1 VGAATSA
8 GRLLPKTPAALP
20 AAVAALAL
28 MLSVYAEGTRVA
40 AAEAQEQ
47 PTAPAPQAEP
57 PPPVPLDE
65 GPSGE
70 LTLAF
75 AGDVHFENH
84 LADLLARPQAG
95 LGPIDRALGAA
106 DLTMVNLESAIT
118 ARGRPAAKEL
128 ELPSLRH
135 HFRTSPAALDVL
147 AAAGVDVVTM
157 ANNHGADYGPV
168 GFTDT
173 LAAVRTG
180 PIPVLGV
187 GEDRRAAFTPYLASI
202 RGTDLAFLAADDSRR
217 ESAQRLWAAGPDHRG
232 LAAAHSDR
240 GRALLAA
247 VRRASRQA
255 DVVVVYMHWGQE
267 SQSCPTA
274 RQRFLASALT
284 GAGADVIVGSHAH
297 VLLGSGWLG
306 ESYVNYGLANFV
318 WYHNLRPMTGVLTIR
333 IRDGK
338 VVDDAWSP
346 ARILT
351 HGRPVPLRPDARGGA
366 IADWRQLRG
375 CADLAPQ
382 PPA

>member
-1 VGAATSA
+1 MGAARTISN
-8 GRLLPKTPAALP
+8 RMPKSSGLP
-20 AAVAALAL
+20 AAVATIAL
-28 MLSVYAEGTRVA
+28 MLSVYAEGIRVA
-40 AAEAQEQ
+40 AADSVREF
-47 PTAPAPQAEP
+47 PPPLAPQGE
-57 PPPVPLDE
+57 PPPVPLDD

-70 LTLAF
+70 LMLAF
-75 AGDVHFENH
+75 AGDVHFERH
-84 LADLLARPQAG
+84 LAGLLTRPQAG
-95 LGPIDRALGAA
+95 LGPIDGVLRAA

-118 ARGRPAAKEL
+118 ERGTRAAKTL

-135 HFRTSPAALDVL
+135 HFRTSATALDLL

-168 GFTDT
+168 GFADT
-173 LAAVRTG
+173 LRAIRTS

-187 GEDRRAAFTPYLASI
+187 GENRAEAFTPHLVSI
-202 RGTDLAFLAADDSRR
+202 RGTDLAFLAADDSTR
-217 ESAQRLWAAGPDHRG
+217 ESAQRLWAAGPDHPG

-247 VRRASRQA
+247 VRRASLQA
-255 DVVVVYMHWGQE
+255 DVVVVYLHWGRE

-274 RQRFLASALT
+274 RQRFMARSLT
-284 GAGADVIVGSHAH
+284 RAGADVIVGSHAH

-318 WYHNLRPMTGVLTIR
+318 WYHNLRPLTGVLRIR
-333 IRDGK
+333 IRDGA
-338 VVDDAWSP
+338 VVNDAWSP
-346 ARILT
+346 ARIRT
-351 HGRPVPLRPDARGGA
+351 HGRPVPMRPGARAGA

-375 CADLAPQ
+375 CADLASK

>member
-1 VGAATSA
+1 MGAAGTN
-8 GRLLPKTPAALP
+8 GTRLPKAPGALP
-20 AAVAALAL
+20 AAVATLAL

-40 AAEAQEQ
+40 AAESQEQ
-47 PTAPAPQAEP
+47 PPAPAPQADP

-75 AGDVHFENH
+75 AGDVHFERH
-84 LADLLARPQAG
+84 LAALLTRPQAG
-95 LGPIDRALGAA
+95 LGEIDRALGDA
-106 DLTMVNLESAIT
+106 DLAMVNLESAIT
-118 ARGRPAAKEL
+118 VRGRPAAKEL
-128 ELPSLRH
+128 ELPVLRH
-135 HFRTSPAALDVL
+135 HFRTSPAALEVL

-157 ANNHGADYGPV
+157 ANNHGVDYGPV
-168 GFTDT
+168 GFADT
-173 LAAVRTG
+173 MAAIRTG

-187 GEDRRAAFTPYLASI
+187 GEDRRAAFTPYLVSI

-217 ESAQRLWAAGPDHRG
+217 ESAQRLWAAGPANPG

-255 DVVVVYMHWGQE
+255 DVVVVYVHWGKE

-274 RQRFLASALT
+274 RQRFLAGALSR
-284 GAGADVIVGSHAH
+284 AGADVIVGSHAH

-318 WYHNLRPMTGVLTIR
+318 WYHNFRPLTGVLTVR

-351 HGRPVPLRPDARGGA
+351 HGRPVPMRPAARAGA

-375 CADLAPQ
+375 CADLSPQ